1 MASTINLLRLLADP
15 TRVRLLL
22 LLEQEEFSV
31 AELQQILGMGQ
42 SRISS
47 HLAQLKRA
55 GVVSDRR
62 VGKNMYYG
70 ANHHGRNSKR
80 ERVEEITRLLAREL
94 PETSRDRT
102 SLKLVLHKRQDK
114 ARKYFDELAGKFG
127 RSYVPGRSWKA
138 LAHTLI
144 TLLPPLTVA
153 DLGAGEGTLSQLL
166 AKKARKVIAVDN
178 SPKMVEFGSELAK
191 KHGFNNLEY
200 RLGDIQD
207 PPIAK
212 NSINLAIL
220 SQALH
225 HAIHP
230 ERTQSRFMRGF
241 FEEVKRRKVY
251 RVAAAYLIAG
261 GAIIQLASAAFPA
274 WELPNWALRLVIV
287 LLLIGFPI
295 ALLLAWAFD
304 LTVQGIKAAPTTGA
318 VGSHMRRNVI
328 TLVAAGVVVSAAAG
342 FFLLPRV
349 SAHKVDKSIAVLPFE
364 GLSDE
369 KENAY
374 FADGI
379 QDDVLTN
386 LSKVGDLKV
395 ISRTSVMPYRGKTSN
410 VREI

>member
-15 TRVRLLL
+15 TRLRLVL
-22 LLEQEEFSV
+22 LLEQEELSV

-62 VGKNMYYG
+62 VGKNVYYG
-70 ANHHGRNSKR
+70 ANHRGRNLQR
-80 ERVEEITRLLAREL
+80 ERVAEITRLLAREL

-166 AKKARKVIAVDN
+166 AKK
-178 SPKMVEFGSELAK
+178 
-191 KHGFNNLEY
+191 HGIKNLEY
-200 RLGDIQD
+200 RLGDIED

-212 NSINLAIL
+212 NSVDLAIL

-230 ERTQSRFMRGF
+230 ERAIAGARRILKRGGRLAILDLLSHRFEKARELYADHWLGFSEVQLHQLLEKSRFRDI
-241 FEEVKRRKVY
+241 EV
-251 RVAAAYLIAG
+251 
-261 GAIIQLASAAFPA
+261 S
-274 WELPNWALRLVIV
+274 
-287 LLLIGFPI
+287 
-295 ALLLAWAFD
+295 
-304 LTVQGIKAAPTTGA
+304 
-318 VGSHMRRNVI
+318 
-328 TLVAAGVVVSAAAG
+328 VVS
-342 FFLLPRV
+342 R
-349 SAHKVDKSIAVLPFE
+349 
-364 GLSDE
+364 E
-369 KENAY
+369 KQSPHFQTV
-374 FADGI
+374 FATG
-379 QDDVLTN
+379 V
-386 LSKVGDLKV
+386 K
-395 ISRTSVMPYRGKTSN
+395 
-410 VREI
+410 